1 MVLPMSILLDLA
13 LGLVLLSILYNSY
26 QRGFLASLISLAGT
40 AAGFLLAAF
49 ASRPLAERVYNAV
62 LAQRVERYVADTL
75 LAPDGPLSAVMSGID
90 QAGNAAVQAI
100 TDFLTRYGLDYYS
113 SRNAGEM
120 GGEIFGQIGEFGADP
135 AAAIAQ
141 VAIRPLVMTVLE
153 IAIFFLLIFVIRI
166 LVRVAAH
173 VGLGVNNIP
182 LVGGVNR
189 MAGLLCGAV
198 YAVMMGFL
206 LSMGLVLL
214 AGLGKNQ
221 WTYLNS
227 AVLEQ
232 TFLIRHFLDLR
243 AYLP

>member
-1 MVLPMSILLDLA
+1 
-13 LGLVLLSILYNSY
+13 
-26 QRGFLASLISLAGT
+26 
-40 AAGFLLAAF
+40 
-49 ASRPLAERVYNAV
+49 
-62 LAQRVERYVADTL
+62 
-75 LAPDGPLSAVMSGID
+75 
-90 QAGNAAVQAI
+90 
-100 TDFLTRYGLDYYS
+100 
-113 SRNAGEM
+113 M

-166 LVRVAAH
+166 VVRVAAH

>member
-75 LAPDGPLSAVMSGID
+75 LAPDGPLSVVMSGID

-120 GGEIFGQIGEFGADP
+120 GGEI
-135 AAAIAQ
+135 
-141 VAIRPLVMTVLE
+141 
-153 IAIFFLLIFVIRI
+153 
-166 LVRVAAH
+166 
-173 VGLGVNNIP
+173 
-182 LVGGVNR
+182 
-189 MAGLLCGAV
+189 
-198 YAVMMGFL
+198 
-206 LSMGLVLL
+206 
-214 AGLGKNQ
+214 
-221 WTYLNS
+221 
-227 AVLEQ
+227 
-232 TFLIRHFLDLR
+232 LDR
-243 AYLP
+243 KSVV

>member
-1 MVLPMSILLDLA
+1 
-13 LGLVLLSILYNSY
+13 
-26 QRGFLASLISLAGT
+26 
-40 AAGFLLAAF
+40 
-49 ASRPLAERVYNAV
+49 
-62 LAQRVERYVADTL
+62 
-75 LAPDGPLSAVMSGID
+75 
-90 QAGNAAVQAI
+90 
-100 TDFLTRYGLDYYS
+100 
-113 SRNAGEM
+113 
-120 GGEIFGQIGEFGADP
+120 
-135 AAAIAQ
+135 
-141 VAIRPLVMTVLE
+141 MTVLE

-166 LVRVAAH
+166 VVRVAAH